1 MIELTEELEAEYQ
14 AVLTHFRKKH
24 SRITESR
31 KAILAYMIAGN
42 HHPSA
47 EQIYEDLCPEYPSF
61 SLATVYNNL
70 RVLVDEGFV
79 SEIKVT
85 NDKTTYFDYK
95 GHDHIN
101 VICEICGKIS
111 DLEVELPDIAHE
123 AASQTGYQIT
133 KSQFVIY
140 GICHH
145 CQKKHEE
152 RL

>member
-1 MIELTEELEAEYQ
+1 MIDLTEELEVEYQ
-14 AVLTHFRKKH
+14 AVLAHFRKKH

-31 KAILAYMIAGN
+31 KAILAYMIAAN

-47 EQIYEDLCPEYPSF
+47 EQVYKDLSFKYPSL

-79 SEIKVT
+79 TEIKVT

-101 VICEICGKIS
+101 VICENCGKIS

-123 AASQTGYQIT
+123 VASQTGYHIT
-133 KSQFVIY
+133 KSQFLIY
-140 GICHH
+140 GICEN
-145 CQKKHEE
+145 CQKEQEE

>member
-1 MIELTEELEAEYQ
+1 MSDELEREYQ
-14 AVLTHFRKKH
+14 AVLSHLRKKH

-31 KAILAYMIAGN
+31 KAILAYMIAAN

-47 EQIYEDLCPEYPSF
+47 EQVYKDLSPQHPSL

-101 VICEICGKIS
+101 VICEVCGKIS
-111 DLEVELPDIAHE
+111 DLDLEFPDIAQK
-123 AASQTGYQIT
+123 AASKTGYHVT
-133 KSQFVIY
+133 KSQFIIY
-140 GICHH
+140 GICDT
-145 CQKKHEE
+145 CQKEK
-152 RL
+152 

>member
-1 MIELTEELEAEYQ
+1 MIDLSKELEAEYQ
-14 AVLTHFRKKH
+14 AVLAHFRQNH
-24 SRITESR
+24 SRITASR
-31 KAILAYMIAGN
+31 KAILAYMIAAN

-47 EQIYEDLCPEYPSF
+47 EQIYEDLSVQFPGL

-101 VICEICGKIS
+101 VICESCGKIS
-111 DLEVELPDIAHE
+111 DLDLELPDIAHE
-123 AASQTGYQIT
+123 AAQQTGYVIT
-133 KSQFVIY
+133 KSQFMIY
-140 GICHH
+140 GICET
-145 CQKKHEE
+145 CQKQTRE
-152 RL
+152 R

>member
-1 MIELTEELEAEYQ
+1 MIDLTEELEAEYQ
-14 AVLTHFRKKH
+14 AVLAHFRKKH

-31 KAILAYMIAGN
+31 KAILAYMIAAN

-47 EQIYEDLCPEYPSF
+47 EQIYKDLSLRYPNL

-70 RVLVDEGFV
+70 HVLVDEGFV

-85 NDKTTYFDYK
+85 NDQTTYFDYK

-111 DLEVELPDIAHE
+111 DLEIELPEIARE
-123 AASQTGYQIT
+123 AAFQTGYEIT
-133 KSQFVIY
+133 KSQFMIY
-140 GICHH
+140 GICGN
-145 CQKKHEE
+145 CQKEQAE